1 MDKKNWVKKIK
12 SECEDA
18 KTYKPYFD
26 SVIDTLA
33 QILETRD
40 AVHQQY
46 IDEGCKPTII
56 VTTDRSGKENIH
68 KNPLISMEVEL
79 NAQALKYWSELGLT
93 ASSFKKLNISTDNDG
108 GLEAILS
115 KLADGKKL

>member
-1 MDKKNWVKKIK
+1 MTKEKWL
-12 SECEDA
+12 ECITDATKEA

-33 QILETRD
+33 QILERRD
-40 AVHQQY
+40 QIHQQY
-46 IDEGCKPTII
+46 IDEGSNPTIV

-68 KNPLISMEVEL
+68 KNPLISMELEH

-93 ASSFKKLNISTDNDG
+93 AAGLKRLSIKDDDG
-108 GLEAILS
+108 GSLEDLLNKIAN
-115 KLADGKKL
+115 G